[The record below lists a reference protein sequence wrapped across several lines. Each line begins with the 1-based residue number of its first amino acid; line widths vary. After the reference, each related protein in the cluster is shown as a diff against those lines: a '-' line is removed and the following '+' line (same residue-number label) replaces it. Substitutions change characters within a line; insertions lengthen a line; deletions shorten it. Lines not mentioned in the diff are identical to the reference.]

1 MGDEMNFKR
10 IKPKKIYEQVAETL
24 YEMISSGKLKQGDK
38 LDSVQQLAV
47 NFEVGQAAIREALAS
62 LRTMG
67 LIEIKHGEGTFVR
80 EFEPGKMTLPALT
93 LLDGVAVENLFEL
106 RKIIEVGA
114 AISAAKKR
122 KETHL
127 QKMEVALK
135 KMEAKCGKVQ
145 FDETADFEF
154 HLVMAEASGNPLLL
168 GIMDQVSGLLR
179 EMIKETSIRFSAK
192 GYDPKEYYHE
202 HILIYEAI
210 CAQNE
215 EKARESILLHLE
227 NVECTLNKVRIKQ
240 SS

>member
-1 MGDEMNFKR
+1 MNYKR
-10 IKPKKIYEQVAETL
+10 IKPKKIYEQVAETI
-24 YEMISSGKLKQGDK
+24 YEKISTGKLKPGDK

-47 NFEVGQAAIREALAS
+47 NLEVGQAAIREALAS

-80 EFEPGKMTLPALT
+80 QLEPGQMTIPLSI
-93 LLDGVAVENLFEL
+93 LLKGEAIENLFEL

-114 AISAAKKR
+114 ASSAAKKR
-122 KETHL
+122 KEPHL
-127 QKMEVALK
+127 QKMEAALK
-135 KMEAKCGKVQ
+135 KMETKCGNAE

-154 HLVMAEASGNPLLL
+154 HLAIAEASGNPLLL

-192 GYDPKEYYHE
+192 GYDPKAYYYE

-210 CAQNE
+210 CVQNE
-215 EKARESILLHLE
+215 EKARESVLLHLE
-227 NVECTLNKVRIKQ
+227 NVECKLNKSRIKK